1 MSTLTTLDS
10 PQVFAQCIP
19 GLSATA
25 EMFFAPK
32 PDDGSPLA
40 LDQVMSPAAPLPSNL
55 TTRDWST
62 PELQVV
68 LRSAFKPSLTNTP
81 LPESGL

>member
-1 MSTLTTLDS
+1 MCPGTLGDGGI
-10 PQVFAQCIP
+10 V
-19 GLSATA
+19 
-25 EMFFAPK
+25 FAPK

-40 LDQVMSPAAPLPSNL
+40 LDQVMSPAALLPFNL
-55 TTRDWST
+55 TTSGWST

-68 LRSAFKPSLTNTP
+68 FAPAVKPSLTVFP